1 MLLVTDEHF
10 QKAAELAIN
19 PTQIPTQQGQK
30 PCDQSD
36 AAGSTQ
42 GARREHAR
50 SEFAKEKTAKKAV
63 FASYC

>member
-10 QKAAELAIN
+10 QQAAELAIN
-19 PTQIPTQQGQK
+19 PTQIPTQQGEK
-30 PCDQSD
+30 PCDKSD

-42 GARREHAR
+42 GTRREHAR
-50 SEFAKEKTAKKAV
+50 REFAREKKAKKAV